1 MRSANAASAWPDE
14 RSNSPRDY
22 YEVLGLART
31 ADADAI
37 RQAYRRLA
45 RELHPD
51 VSDSPEAEERFR
63 ELTAAYTVLS
73 EPAAR
78 LLYDQFGYRG
88 RGNGFSTDGRRSSQT
103 PVLAEVN
110 VDVFEAARGTRRQ
123 VRYASREQCQ
133 ACNGKG
139 YAPGAKKPECE
150 TCSGKG
156 RLTRSASLGIGD
168 WLQVEKC
175 PDCKG
180 AGFAEEHLC
189 PDCGGAGSLSR
200 EQVVKVRLPA
210 GVEDGTRLRV
220 VGNPEDEHLLV
231 QVRPLPA
238 DSHLVLVL
246 AAALLACSVALL
258 VYFLLAH

>member
-1 MRSANAASAWPDE
+1 MRSANAASARPDE
-14 RSNSPRDY
+14 RRNAPRDY
-22 YEVLGLART
+22 YDVLGVART
-31 ADADAI
+31 ADPDAI

-51 VSDSPEAEERFR
+51 VSDAPEAEERFR
-63 ELTAAYTVLS
+63 ELTAAYTILS
-73 EPAAR
+73 EPSAR

-88 RGNGFSTDGRRSSQT
+88 RGNGFSSGRRRSSQT
-103 PVLAEVN
+103 SVLAEV
-110 VDVFEAARGTRRQ
+110 DLDAFEAARGARRE
-123 VRYASREQCQ
+123 VRYSSREQCQ

-139 YAPGAKKPECE
+139 RTPGAKKSGCA
-150 TCSGKG
+150 TCRGKG

-168 WLQVEKC
+168 WLQVEEC

-180 AGFAEEHLC
+180 AGIAEKDLC
-189 PDCGGAGSLSR
+189 SECGGAGSLSR

-220 VGNPEDEHLLV
+220 VGNPEDEHLIV
-231 QVRPLPA
+231 QVRPLPE
-238 DSHLVLVL
+238 DSRLVLLL

-258 VYFLLAH
+258 VYFLLH